1 MVQSDAEYGELAEAE
16 SERMAQVENI
26 LGKKAEGRPIPPEEY
41 QVLTAFVDT
50 VQGERQARMEARR
63 QTEREALEAVRSEI
77 PETAYDTS
85 LEAAGVS
92 TRVVNLMTEAGYS
105 SAGQVMERL
114 ALNEDALLE
123 ISGMGPKSI
132 EELNQVLDGFE
143 FPEPAPPVEEVVEAE
158 GEGLVGAEA
167 AVEVEADAAEA
178 EAMPAEAV
186 VAAETDEVEG
196 EPETI
201 EKAFDA
207 IAEEIESE
215 IDIEAITDFDEEEE
229 EGDGDQ
235 DELEKK
241 KQKQRKRVV
250 EYDPELDE
258 MIVRRRRKP
267 GRAEGEWDK
276 YGGDF

>member
-1 MVQSDAEYGELAEAE
+1 
-16 SERMAQVENI
+16 
-26 LGKKAEGRPIPPEEY
+26 
-41 QVLTAFVDT
+41 
-50 VQGERQARMEARR
+50 
-63 QTEREALEAVRSEI
+63 
-77 PETAYDTS
+77 
-85 LEAAGVS
+85 
-92 TRVVNLMTEAGYS
+92 
-105 SAGQVMERL
+105 
-114 ALNEDALLE
+114 
-123 ISGMGPKSI
+123 
-132 EELNQVLDGFE
+132 
-143 FPEPAPPVEEVVEAE
+143 
-158 GEGLVGAEA
+158 
-167 AVEVEADAAEA
+167 
-178 EAMPAEAV
+178 MPAEAV